1 MVVVPLPCDQE
12 REVEREG
19 GGERHEPV
27 HRPCSSIPS
36 FTELFLMD
44 GHATRDTRWSS
55 ISLELKL
62 VLLGGDLIQRVRGGR
77 VGERVK

>member
-12 REVEREG
+12 REAERER
-19 GGERHEPV
+19 GEREREEPV
-27 HRPCSSIPS
+27 HRPCSSIP

-55 ISLELKL
+55 ISLEH
-62 VLLGGDLIQRVRGGR
+62 
-77 VGERVK
+77 